1 VLCVKPVGQYNN
13 NNDKRHNP
21 IGRPTIVRVMCA
33 PAGRPIHAMYP
44 LSGNVRRNAQ
54 RYTRRPVFHYY
65 YYYGFIE
72 VRVCRE
78 WYIAGDLLLLCK
90 ALKRTTIIV
99 LYH

>member
-1 VLCVKPVGQYNN
+1 MLRVKPVGQYNNN

-54 RYTRRPVFHYY
+54 RCTRRPVFH

-78 WYIAGDLLLLCK
+78 WYIADDLLLLLCK